1 MTDLRDRLRDADPV
15 QSEPSLPPDAVA
27 TMRRTVLEAVPAPRA
42 TAARWKGTLAIAAA
56 VVLIAGAGFDTYRRA
71 SRVDAGIE
79 SAVAPADAAAGKRTQ
94 LHFSTPGGTRIIWTL
109 DPAFQLKENR

>member
-15 QSEPSLPPDAVA
+15 LSEPSLPPDAVA
-27 TMRRTVLEAVPAPRA
+27 AMRRTVLEAALAPRV
-42 TAARWKGTLAIAAA
+42 TPARWKRTLAIAAA
-56 VVLIAGAGFDTYRRA
+56 AVLIAGAGIDTYRRA
-71 SRVDAGIE
+71 SRVDAGMEPAI
-79 SAVAPADAAAGKRTQ
+79 APAAAAAGERTQ